1 MKVLLLDDVEKLGW
15 LGDIVEVK
23 DGYARN
29 FLVPCGFAAIP
40 SEANIKQIAA
50 EKAARAELRRQQRDK
65 LEAIA
70 KATEAAFV
78 SIETKANEQGH
89 LFGSVTNEM
98 IAAKLREAGY
108 EVADKM
114 VALES
119 HIKQVGTY
127 EVAIKFAADLSCM
140 VTVSVMAPG
149 LESEE
154 TVESGQ
160 DTAEESAEESEQDSA
175 DETVKES

>member
-29 FLVPCGFAAIP
+29 YLVPCGLATIP
-40 SEANIKQIAA
+40 SESNIKQIAA
-50 EKAARAELRRQQRDK
+50 EKAARAAQRRRQREK
-65 LEAIA
+65 LEAVA

-78 SIETKANEQGH
+78 SIEAKANEQGH
-89 LFGSVTNEM
+89 LFGSVTGEM

-119 HIKQVGTY
+119 HIKEVGTY
-127 EVAIKFAADLSCM
+127 EVAVKFTSDLSCM

-149 LESEE
+149 LDSEE
-154 TVESGQ
+154 AVESGQ
-160 DTAEESAEESEQDSA
+160 DTAEESEKDSA
-175 DETVKES
+175 EAVKES